1 MAQTQEDLAR
11 LVVSLEA
18 RLTAFDKAMANA
30 VRTGDDTASKIER
43 RFRAAESNLSKFGR
57 TIGFDLKSIV
67 AGLSTGALTAFIGR
81 AVKGMA
87 DISDNAKRA
96 GLDVANFQKIVFA
109 ARQEGGSQDAIIQGF
124 AKLNVE
130 LGKAGEKG
138 NALGKVFRD
147 NNISIAEM
155 QGDPLK
161 AMLTLAD
168 LTKNATTAADRAA
181 IGVAGLGKN
190 YKELLPFLAQ
200 GSDAVKEQMDRF
212 ENLGGVIDAKALK
225 AAKEFDDQLT
235 AIADVTMPQLEKALG
250 PTIREMLRLIE
261 KAEEYQKILSI
272 GGKDPL
278 GAAADA
284 LGANRIHDLLFGPR
298 SGAPAREISRNPFD
312 TDRSSGGITKVS
324 PDTTE
329 ADKKAAESQ
338 KDLARLAREAA
349 KEKKQLAIATDMLW
363 AATKREIDEMALEA
377 NQANMSIFE
386 FERLKKFKELIARL
400 EDEHR
405 QHGGSV
411 TDQEVRNANAL
422 ADAYGHMAQ
431 AVADQKNELQQL
443 RDVGDTVFGDLET
456 SLDNFIDTGKLSFKS
471 LVESILKDM
480 AKLAVH
486 NALGMIQNGVPGTG
500 QTGLMGLFASAFGI
514 GTPPA
519 STAGVLTGTPGVSRN
534 PYDTQRGHGFI
545 PPGADQIINQLPLGA
560 LSTRG
565 GVYSPGGPLLDLI
578 ARHEGTAG
586 PNGYN
591 TTLGYGRFTG
601 GPVDL
606 THMTVDQVRDLQ
618 RKILAQTSQL
628 PKSDKLYN
636 SSAVGRYQITG
647 TTLDDFRGRLG
658 IPGNQLFD
666 MQTQD
671 RLGLAIA
678 QSTGGSAAG
687 LQGRWAGLQNV
698 AQPEIIASYAKQFQT
713 GVQTVAQTATKA
725 AATST
730 AIPSA
735 VSQIVQSLGSAGG
748 AGGGGLGGL
757 LSMFGI
763 GGAGGGSGLSGTR
776 AAGGPVYAGGRYL
789 VGERGPEL
797 FMPKIPGVIVPR
809 GGDGNSGGGG
819 FQVHVT
825 PSKYFDVHVS
835 RIAARGDARTLDTA
849 QRNYPTT
856 RARFEKLG
864 TV

>member
-1 MAQTQEDLAR
+1 MAQTQADLAR

-18 RLTAFDKAMANA
+18 KLTAFDKAMAKA
-30 VRTGDDTASKIER
+30 ARTGDDTASKIER
-43 RFRAAESNLSKFGR
+43 RFRQAESNLSKFGR
-57 TIGFDLKSIV
+57 TLGFDLKSIV
-67 AGLSTGALTAFIGR
+67 AGLSTGALAAFIGR

-96 GLDVANFQKIVFA
+96 GVNVANFQKIVFA

-155 QGDPLK
+155 QGDPVK

-168 LTKNATTAADRAA
+168 LTKNAATAADRAT

-200 GSDAVKEQMDRF
+200 GSDAIKEQMDRF
-212 ENLGGVIDAKALK
+212 ENLGGVIDSKAVK
-225 AAKEFDDQLT
+225 AAKELDDQLT
-235 AIADVTMPQLEKALG
+235 AIADVAMPQLEKALG
-250 PTIREMLRLIE
+250 PTIREMLKLIE
-261 KAEEYQKILSI
+261 KAEELQKILSI

-284 LGANRIHDLLFGPR
+284 LGANKIHDLLFGPR

-312 TDRSSGGITKVS
+312 TERSAGGLTKVS

-329 ADKKAAESQ
+329 ADKKAAEFQ
-338 KDLARLAREAA
+338 KEVARLAREAA
-349 KEKKQLAIATDMLW
+349 KEKKQLATATDMLW

-411 TDQEVRNANAL
+411 TDQEARNANSL
-422 ADAYGHMAQ
+422 ADAYAHMAQ

-471 LVESILKDM
+471 LVESIIKDL

-486 NALGMIQNGVPGTG
+486 NTLQLVMNGQPGTG

-534 PYDTQRGHGFI
+534 PYETQRGHGFI
-545 PPGADQIINQLPLGA
+545 PPGADQIIQQLPLG
-560 LSTRG
+560 
-565 GVYSPGGPLLDLI
+565 
-578 ARHEGTAG
+578 
-586 PNGYN
+586 
-591 TTLGYGRFTG
+591 
-601 GPVDL
+601 PV
-606 THMTVDQVRDLQ
+606 
-618 RKILAQTSQL
+618 
-628 PKSDKLYN
+628 
-636 SSAVGRYQITG
+636 SSAVRVGAAGPAAQWGPFTKDIHAAASKYG
-647 TTLDDFRGRLG
+647 LDPND
-658 IPGNQLFD
+658 
-666 MQTQD
+666 
-671 RLGLAIA
+671 LAALIQHESGFNPSA
-678 QSTGGSAAG
+678 KNPTSSAAG
-687 LQGRWAGLQNV
+687 LTQLLKGT
-698 AQPEIIASYAKQFQT
+698 AKQV
-713 GVQTVAQTATKA
+713 GVTDPYDPTQSINGGAKYLSQQIARFGDVRSGLGAYYAGPGNFARQGFNYTSGGVNAGDYANSIMAQSAKYAQAVTTTAQNAAKA
-725 AATST
+725 ATQSNV
-730 AIPSA
+730 IPSA
-735 VSQIVQSLGSAGG
+735 VSQIAQSLGSAGG
-748 AGGGGLGGL
+748 SGGGGGILSL
-757 LSMFGI
+757 LTGAFGI

-776 AAGGPVYAGGRYL
+776 AEGGPVMAGGRYL

-797 FMPKIPGVIVPR
+797 FMPRIPGVIMPR
-809 GGDGNSGGGG
+809 GSGGNGSGGGV
-819 FQVHVT
+819 QVHVT

-835 RIAARGDARTLDTA
+835 RIASQGDARTLDTA
-849 QRNYPTT
+849 RRQYPETSD
-856 RARFEKLG
+856 RYRKLG
-864 TV
+864 TT

>member
-155 QGDPLK
+155 QGDPVK

-168 LTKNATTAADRAA
+168 LMKNAATATDRAT
-181 IGVAGLGKN
+181 IGTAGLGKN

-200 GSDAVKEQMDRF
+200 GSDAIKEQMDRF
-212 ENLGGVIDAKALK
+212 ENLGGVIDSKALK
-225 AAKEFDDQLT
+225 AAKELDDQLT
-235 AIADVTMPQLEKALG
+235 AIADVAMPQMEKALG
-250 PTIREMLRLIE
+250 PTIREMLNLIE
-261 KAEEYQKILSI
+261 YAEKYQKILSI

-284 LGANRIHDLLFGPR
+284 LGANRLHDSLFGPR
-298 SGAPAREISRNPFD
+298 SSMGPGPSFE
-312 TDRSSGGITKVS
+312 RSGRGPRPVTKVS

-329 ADKKAAESQ
+329 ADKKAAEFQ

-349 KEKKQLAIATDMLW
+349 KEKKQLATATDTLW

-443 RDVGDTVFGDLET
+443 KDVGDTVFGDLET

-471 LVESILKDM
+471 LVESIIKDL

-486 NALGMIQNGVPGTG
+486 NTR
-500 QTGLMGLFASAFGI
+500 SA
-514 GTPPA
+514 
-519 STAGVLTGTPGVSRN
+519 
-534 PYDTQRGHGFI
+534 
-545 PPGADQIINQLPLGA
+545 
-560 LSTRG
+560 
-565 GVYSPGGPLLDLI
+565 
-578 ARHEGTAG
+578 
-586 PNGYN
+586 
-591 TTLGYGRFTG
+591 
-601 GPVDL
+601 
-606 THMTVDQVRDLQ
+606 
-618 RKILAQTSQL
+618 
-628 PKSDKLYN
+628 
-636 SSAVGRYQITG
+636 
-647 TTLDDFRGRLG
+647 
-658 IPGNQLFD
+658 
-666 MQTQD
+666 
-671 RLGLAIA
+671 
-678 QSTGGSAAG
+678 
-687 LQGRWAGLQNV
+687 
-698 AQPEIIASYAKQFQT
+698 
-713 GVQTVAQTATKA
+713 
-725 AATST
+725 
-730 AIPSA
+730 
-735 VSQIVQSLGSAGG
+735 
-748 AGGGGLGGL
+748 
-757 LSMFGI
+757 
-763 GGAGGGSGLSGTR
+763 
-776 AAGGPVYAGGRYL
+776 
-789 VGERGPEL
+789 
-797 FMPKIPGVIVPR
+797 
-809 GGDGNSGGGG
+809 
-819 FQVHVT
+819 
-825 PSKYFDVHVS
+825 
-835 RIAARGDARTLDTA
+835 
-849 QRNYPTT
+849 
-856 RARFEKLG
+856 
-864 TV
+864 

>member
-155 QGDPLK
+155 QGDPVK

-168 LTKNATTAADRAA
+168 LMKNAATATDRAT
-181 IGVAGLGKN
+181 IGTAGLGKN

-212 ENLGGVIDAKALK
+212 ENLGGVIDSKALK
-225 AAKEFDDQLT
+225 AAKELDDQLT
-235 AIADVTMPQLEKALG
+235 AIADVAMPQMEKALG
-250 PTIREMLRLIE
+250 PTIREMLNLIE
-261 KAEEYQKILSI
+261 YAEKYQKILSI

-284 LGANRIHDLLFGPR
+284 LGANRLHDSLFGPR
-298 SGAPAREISRNPFD
+298 SSMGPGPSFE
-312 TDRSSGGITKVS
+312 RSGRGPRPVTKVS

-349 KEKKQLAIATDMLW
+349 KEKKQLATATDTLW

-431 AVADQKNELQQL
+431 AVSDQKNELQQL

-456 SLDNFIDTGKLSFKS
+456 SLDNFIDTGKLSFSS
-471 LVESILKDM
+471 LVQSILKDM

-500 QTGLMGLFASAFGI
+500 QTGLMGIFARAFGI

-534 PYDTQRGHGFI
+534 PYDTQRGHGYI
-545 PPGADQIINQLPLGA
+545 PPGAEDIIKQVPLG
-560 LSTRG
+560 
-565 GVYSPGGPLLDLI
+565 
-578 ARHEGTAG
+578 
-586 PNGYN
+586 
-591 TTLGYGRFTG
+591 
-601 GPVDL
+601 PV
-606 THMTVDQVRDLQ
+606 
-618 RKILAQTSQL
+618 
-628 PKSDKLYN
+628 
-636 SSAVGRYQITG
+636 SSAVRVGAAGPTAQWGPFTKDIKEAATAYGLDPNTLAALISKESSFDPTADAHKRFPSSHAFGLTQLEPGTARAMGVTDIHDPTQQIYGGARYLSQQYDRFGNTRDALAAYNQG
-647 TTLDDFRGRLG
+647 
-658 IPGNQLFD
+658 PGGDLTKGYGYAD
-666 MQTQD
+666 SIM
-671 RLGLAIA
+671 A
-678 QSTGGSAAG
+678 QSAKYAQAVTTTAQNAA
-687 LQGRWAGLQNV
+687 
-698 AQPEIIASYAKQFQT
+698 
-713 GVQTVAQTATKA
+713 KA
-725 AATST
+725 ATQSNV
-730 AIPSA
+730 IPSA
-735 VSQIVQSLGSAGG
+735 VTQIAQSLGSAGG
-748 AGGGGLGGL
+748 PGGGGGLGGL
-757 LSMFGI
+757 LSLFGI

-776 AAGGPVYAGGRYL
+776 AEGGPVMPGGRYL

-797 FMPKIPGVIVPR
+797 FMPRIPGVIVPR
-809 GGDGNSGGGG
+809 GGGDNGGGGG